1 MRIVAAV
8 IAAVLLGSAPIG
20 SAFAQ
25 RQVTG
30 LQIVLQSLEPLQST
44 GRGQRFRVALLIDN
58 MNTEPLKIRDIEI
71 KVRLADEGIIDGNT
85 GAFTIAALDQ
95 QTLNL
100 EVSSE
105 IVSSLSRLLSF
116 VQGPENALPYELFG
130 KVTLDGWRMEPL
142 QFTSHG
148 QVPLVLSDAR

>member
-8 IAAVLLGSAPIG
+8 IAAALLGSAPIG

-58 MNTEPLKIRDIEI
+58 MNTEPLKIRNIEL

-85 GAFTIAALDQ
+85 GAFTIQALDQ

-130 KVTLDGWRMEPL
+130 KVTLDRWRMEPL
-142 QFTSHG
+142 QFTAHG
-148 QVPLVLSDAR
+148 QVPLVMSDAR